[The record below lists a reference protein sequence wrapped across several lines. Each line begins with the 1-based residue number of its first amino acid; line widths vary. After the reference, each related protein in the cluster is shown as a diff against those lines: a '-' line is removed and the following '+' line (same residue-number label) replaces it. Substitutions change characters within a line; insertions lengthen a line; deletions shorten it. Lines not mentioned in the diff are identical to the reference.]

1 MRTTGSTKRPADRAK
16 VDQVAAKDSPV
27 LLLKD
32 QKAWELWLSR
42 NHDKSTGVWLRL
54 AKKGSDIQ
62 SLTHAEALD
71 SALCYG
77 WIDAHKKPESPH
89 AWLERF
95 TPRSK
100 RSIWSKINRQKAT
113 ALAERGRMQP
123 AGLSEMQRAQHDGRW
138 EAAYDSPRSAA
149 VPEDFQAALDKSAKA
164 KAFFAILESRNRYAV
179 LFRIQTVKK
188 AETRA
193 RKISQFVAMLERH
206 EKIHP

>member
-1 MRTTGSTKRPADRAK
+1 MVRTKAN
-16 VDQVAAKDSPV
+16 QAAAEDPPV
-27 LLLKD
+27 LRFKN
-32 QKAWELWLSR
+32 QKAWERWLSR
-42 NHDKSTGVWLRL
+42 NHAKSTGVWLRL

-62 SLTHAEALD
+62 SLTHGEALD

-77 WIDAHKKPESPH
+77 WIDAHKKPESPQ

-95 TPRSK
+95 TPRGQ

-113 ALAERGRMQP
+113 ALAECGRMHP
-123 AGLSEMQRAQHDGRW
+123 AGLSEMQRAQEDGRW
-138 EAAYDSPRSAA
+138 DAAYDSPRSAT
-149 VPEDFQAALDKSAKA
+149 VPQDFQAALDKSAKA
-164 KAFFAILESRNRYAV
+164 KAFFAALESRNRYAI

-193 RKISQFVAMLERH
+193 RKISQFIAMLERH